1 MATFDTVTAL
11 LKAAEPLTTIFS
23 LLAAVLSGIAAW
35 LSYRLSSSIRN
46 ELKSDESLVAG
57 VLGHPSL
64 GHPDHEN
71 CVLLTTLFNR
81 SKRKCFVSR
90 VRVLDKRGAEIEV
103 DWAKSIDPL
112 GNPQGRSELIG
123 IVDEASLCIRRR
135 DGLAFRDA
143 LVEVTH
149 SFDTRPLVL
158 EYEMGPGWQTYFAKG
173 G

>member
-11 LKAAEPLTTIFS
+11 VKAAEPLTTIFS

-35 LSYRLSSSIRN
+35 PSYRLSSSIRN

-81 SKRKCFVSR
+81 SKRKCFVSSSPSCAP
-90 VRVLDKRGAEIEV
+90 DPGA
-103 DWAKSIDPL
+103 
-112 GNPQGRSELIG
+112 
-123 IVDEASLCIRRR
+123 
-135 DGLAFRDA
+135 
-143 LVEVTH
+143 
-149 SFDTRPLVL
+149 
-158 EYEMGPGWQTYFAKG
+158 
-173 G
+173 